1 MSEIS
6 AALVKSLRE
15 RTGAGMMDCKRAL
28 TETRGELEAAIDW
41 LRSHGLSAAAKKSGR
56 VTADGLIGVCV
67 DGHRGALVEVNSET
81 DFVARNE
88 VFQGFVRTVARLAL
102 DAEGDVQKL
111 LAMPYPGDGIPVAE
125 KLTRLIATIGENM
138 NLRRCALLTVE
149 DGVIGAYVHAA
160 QADGLGRI
168 GVLTALAGAPG
179 NERVQEF
186 GKKLAMHTAAASPL
200 AVERDSV
207 DPAVV
212 ERERRIILEQAQATG
227 KAPQFLEK
235 MVDGRMNKFYQ
246 DVCLLEQVYVLDG
259 ERRVRAV
266 LEELARDAGAPV
278 RVTGFV
284 RFALGEGVGKAQAA

>member
-28 TETRGELEAAIDW
+28 TEAGGELEAAIDW
-41 LRSHGLSAAAKKSGR
+41 LRAHGLSAAAKKSGR

-67 DGHRGALVEVNSET
+67 DGSRGAMVEVNSET

-88 VFQGFVRTVARLAL
+88 TFQAFVRTVARLAL
-102 DAEGDVQKL
+102 DAAGDVGKL
-111 LAMPYPGDGIPVAE
+111 LAMPYPGEAIPVAE

-138 NLRRCALLTVE
+138 NLRRCALLTVG

-160 QADGLGRI
+160 QGDGLGKI
-168 GVLTALAGAPG
+168 GVLTALEGAPPG
-179 NERVQEF
+179 PTIQEF
-186 GKKLAMHTAAASPL
+186 GKKLAMHTAAANPL
-200 AVERDSV
+200 AVERAGI

-212 ERERRIILEQAQATG
+212 ERERKIVLEQAQATG

-246 DVCLLEQVYVLDG
+246 DVCLLDQVYVLDG

-266 LEELARDAGAPV
+266 LDDVAREAGAPV

-284 RFALGEGVGKAQAA
+284 RFALGEGVEKAQAA

>member
-1 MSEIS
+1 
-6 AALVKSLRE
+6 
-15 RTGAGMMDCKRAL
+15 
-28 TETRGELEAAIDW
+28 
-41 LRSHGLSAAAKKSGR
+41 
-56 VTADGLIGVCV
+56 
-67 DGHRGALVEVNSET
+67 
-81 DFVARNE
+81 
-88 VFQGFVRTVARLAL
+88 VRTVARLAL
-102 DAEGDVQKL
+102 DADGDVQKL
-111 LAMPYPGDGIPVAE
+111 QAMPYPGDGIPVAE

-160 QADGLGRI
+160 QAEGLGRI
-168 GVLTALAGAPG
+168 GVLTALAGAPA

-186 GKKLAMHTAAASPL
+186 GKKLAMHTAAAAPL

-266 LEELARDAGAPV
+266 LEELARDVSAPV

-284 RFALGEGVGKAQAA
+284 RFALGEGVEKVQAA